1 MKQVSALVA
10 LLAMTLGGCVMQGM
24 DAGDTA
30 SVGNGVSV
38 TAQPGFA
45 QIHIATMRYWTRH
58 GTGLD
63 ELHFYTGIKSGQ
75 PLFRPAGK
83 QPKDLPTFQARMTPG
98 DIQDLTVASLE
109 QNGFQYVRAA
119 ALRPCPFGSAQGFC
133 FDLDLTNE
141 EGLKMRGR
149 AVMASRNQVLDLL
162 VFTAPAEHYFAQV
175 SPAVDRVFGSIRA
188 K

>member
-1 MKQVSALVA
+1 MRHGALLAISVA
-10 LLAMTLGGCVMQGM
+10 LLLPGCVMQGM
-24 DAGDTA
+24 DAGDVT

-45 QIHIATMRYWTRH
+45 QIHIATMRYWTQH

-83 QPKDLPTFQARMTPG
+83 QPRDLPVFDARMTPG
-98 DIQDLTVASLE
+98 DIQDLAVASLA
-109 QNGFQYVRAA
+109 QNGFAHVRAS
-119 ALRPCPFGSAQGFC
+119 ALKPCPFGSAQGFC
-133 FDLDLTNE
+133 FDLELAND
-141 EGLKMRGR
+141 EGLQMRGR
-149 AVMASRNQVLDLL
+149 ATMATRNQLL
-162 VFTAPAEHYFAQV
+162 NLVVFTAPAEHYFAV
-175 SPAVDRVFGSIRA
+175 VNPAVERIFGSIRV